1 MKFVHLT
8 PQPSIAR
15 VKRNGIRFGNGRRGR
30 GVYAVPLMFM
40 EQVSFID
47 GAFVPMAPR
56 SSITLWQ
63 WLSTLSSR
71 HRHVAAIVFETTAEH
86 WPAQLYIELQPE
98 TGTDWLTNIDPNC
111 VTVTDTDLEE
121 VRNDHSHGW
130 QSTLKLLIHNTVA
143 MGKVL
148 HAIQLCGHATTARH
162 DESIEIVFPSAVAAN
177 SIERVTPLYRT
188 NKQFKLSRVRQHITD

>member
-40 EQVSFID
+40 DQVSYID
-47 GAFVPMAPR
+47 HTFVPMAPR

-71 HRHVAAIVFETTAEH
+71 HRHVAAIIFETTAEH
-86 WPAQLYIELQPE
+86 WPAQLYLELQPE
-98 TGTDWLTNIDPNC
+98 IGTDWLTDIDPNC
-111 VTVTDTDLEE
+111 ITVTDADLQL
-121 VRNDHSHGW
+121 VRNDHS
-130 QSTLKLLIHNTVA
+130 QERESTLKLLIHNTA
-143 MGKVL
+143 GMGRVL
-148 HAIQLCGHATTARH
+148 HAIQLCGHATEDRH
-162 DESIEIVFPSAVAAN
+162 DESIEIVFPSAVAAS

-188 NKQFKLSRVRQHITD
+188 NKQFKLNRVRQHITD

>member
-40 EQVSFID
+40 EQVSYID
-47 GAFVPMAPR
+47 GTFVPVAPR

-63 WLSTLSSR
+63 SLSTLAHR
-71 HRHVAAIVFETTAEH
+71 HRHLAAIIFETTAEH
-86 WPAQLYIELQPE
+86 WPAQLYLELWPE
-98 TGTDWLTNIDPNC
+98 IGTDWLTNIDPNN
-111 VTVTDTDLEE
+111 VTVADADLQI
-121 VRNDHSHGW
+121 VRDDHSQGSK
-130 QSTLKLLIHNTVA
+130 STLKLLIHNTSG

-148 HAIQLCGHATTARH
+148 HAIQSCGHTTSDRY
-162 DESIEIVFPSAVAAN
+162 DQSIEIVFPSAVASN
-177 SIERVTPLYRT
+177 SIERVTPLYR
-188 NKQFKLSRVRQHITD
+188 V